1 MEAFFACG
9 FRKCLARN
17 ELSEDDSHGSEDN
30 CAEVKRKQTMVET
43 TMKSMMMMTSAMLN
57 LIMLNIEGPKL
68 QEFDFDRAFKF
79 WYKRPRRMVLDT

>member
-1 MEAFFACG
+1 MRL
-9 FRKCLARN
+9 RKCLARN

-57 LIMLNIEGPKL
+57 
-68 QEFDFDRAFKF
+68 FDNAKHRRAKTS
-79 WYKRPRRMVLDT
+79 RI